1 MLRDR
6 INDSLLKESFPESM
20 QLGNTTPVH
29 KKDEPT
35 DKEDYRPLTVL
46 PLLSKIL
53 ERLFYD
59 QFKEYLEQFLNS
71 LLYDFR
77 KAHSNQDAI
86 LGLE

>member
-35 DKEDYRPLTVL
+35 DKEDYRPLFCPYYQKFWKDFFMINL
-46 PLLSKIL
+46 RNIWS
-53 ERLFYD
+53 
-59 QFKEYLEQFLNS
+59 NS
-71 LLYDFR
+71 
-77 KAHSNQDAI
+77 
-86 LGLE
+86 